1 MWRADSLEKT
11 LMLGKIESRRRRG
24 WQRTRWLD
32 GITNSMDR
40 SLSKL
45 WELVMDREAWC
56 AAVHGVAKSWT
67 WLSDWTATV
76 SLSLSGW
83 WMATGG
89 EGVIHWM
96 MVCEFSGHQW
106 TANLDSGTGTLR
118 REGLWT
124 VSACMKASWRKWSF
138 LALRP
143 GLSGAQPPA
152 QIGLTAKP
160 SSPIIKMHQKSR
172 FMASRYQDSSSA
184 SLQWLSVVPSS
195 KIWIAIAGC
204 HSHSRNQI
212 KVGPKNPRGEHGLL
226 FLCLFLRSK
235 ENIPRIPAADFPFYI
250 DQMHWPELHHRAKT
264 KSIPGKKRET
274 TLIVVVLRS
283 LSHVWLSV
291 SPWTVARQAPLSMKF
306 SRPEY

>member
-24 WQRTRWLD
+24 WQRTRLLD

-143 GLSGAQPPA
+143 GLSGTQPPA
-152 QIGLTAKP
+152 QIGFDSKAIIPYNKDASEEQVHGISVPGFQLCFSAVTLSGALLQDLDGNSRMPQPFQEPNQGGTKKP
-160 SSPIIKMHQKSR
+160 KGR
-172 FMASRYQDSSSA
+172 TWA
-184 SLQWLSVVPSS
+184 
-195 KIWIAIAGC
+195 
-204 HSHSRNQI
+204 
-212 KVGPKNPRGEHGLL
+212 
-226 FLCLFLRSK
+226 
-235 ENIPRIPAADFPFYI
+235 
-250 DQMHWPELHHRAKT
+250 
-264 KSIPGKKRET
+264 
-274 TLIVVVLRS
+274 
-283 LSHVWLSV
+283 SV
-291 SPWTVARQAPLSMKF
+291 SLPLS
-306 SRPEY
+306 